1 VEKGFDWKRFE
12 FITTVQTGLINNGIN
27 RSLDND
33 AIKHRAEFSPATVLY
48 HMSEAFRAAEMI
60 PHQVTARQ
68 AAWDFT
74 MWLIHG
80 DDDPSAQMPDWFA
93 PPTDEDNKRW
103 NRGER

>member
-1 VEKGFDWKRFE
+1 MEKSFDWKTFE

-27 RSLDND
+27 RSLDDD
-33 AIKHRAEFSPATVLY
+33 AIKNRAEFSPSTVLY

-60 PHQVTARQ
+60 PESVTARQ

-80 DDDPSAQMPDWFA
+80 HDDPSATMPDWFG
-93 PPTDEDNKRW
+93 PPTKEDYDRW
-103 NRGER
+103 NNAK